1 MMRILGIDPG
11 LRCTGWGVIAL
22 DGGRLQHIANG
33 AIQPKPT
40 LDDASR
46 LQIIF
51 DGLCK
56 VITLHEP
63 DQAAIEQIFVAKS
76 AGSALRLG
84 MARGVGILACGV
96 NRLGVGEI
104 SARAVKKAVAGTGTA
119 DKKQIQD
126 MVTRL
131 LAVKAQNADAADALA
146 IAIAASNEAGTAAL
160 VGLELG
166 KGQAGD
172 AQAGNAKAGR
182 GLSAAIAAALARD
195 DASNG
200 GKT

>member
-1 MMRILGIDPG
+1 MRILGIDPG

-40 LDDASR
+40 LDDAAR

-51 DGLCK
+51 DGLCE
-56 VITLHEP
+56 VINLHQP

-131 LAVKAQNADAADALA
+131 LAVTAQNADAADALA
-146 IAIAASNEAGTAAL
+146 IAIAASNEAGTAAS
-160 VGLELG
+160 VGVELSQ
-166 KGQAGD
+166 GQMRPRTNG
-172 AQAGNAKAGR
+172 QRSVGSHRR
-182 GLSAAIAAALARD
+182 GACPR
-195 DASNG
+195 
-200 GKT
+200 